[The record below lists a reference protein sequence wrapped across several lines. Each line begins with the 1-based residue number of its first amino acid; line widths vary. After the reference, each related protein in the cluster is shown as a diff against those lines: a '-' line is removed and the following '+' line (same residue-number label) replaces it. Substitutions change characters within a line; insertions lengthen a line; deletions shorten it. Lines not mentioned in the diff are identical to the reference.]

1 MFAFATALAA
11 VLASLAALAAVLA
24 SRAAENCD
32 NQWRL
37 LVRSGKRVE

>member
-11 VLASLAALAAVLA
+11 VLASLAAVLA